1 MRMLQ
6 VSMLLLALGTA
17 THSPAIYAADSQ
29 SISFSEQPLSSFTGE
44 IKGNH
49 VRMRLAPHTDGT
61 IIREFS
67 KGDLVAVIGESKDYY
82 VISAP
87 PGITG
92 YVFRSFVIDN
102 VIEGEQVNVRLEPST
117 SAPVLVRL
125 SRGTQIQTTSNEP
138 HGKWLEIVLP
148 SQCIFYVAKNFVT
161 NKGPIELYTQRE
173 GQKKIALDLIHSAL
187 NFAHTELEKN
197 LNEVDLEAIYKKVN
211 LVQAEEFKD
220 VPGIQGLIQKALEEI
235 QDAYL
240 SKSLESQNSS
250 TVSSQSSQPTA
261 PTSSPGVTTSLLSRH
276 IRKQTALKTAPLT
289 QGRENLEY
297 SLFKIWASMQQGNDH
312 SEALTQEAFY
322 RAQQKKKQVLTGVLE
337 VYPHVVKNNPGDY
350 LLKDHENTIAFLY
363 GTNINLEQWLGKRVT
378 VECLPRPN
386 NHFAFPAYY
395 VMGIKEV
402 SQ

>member
-6 VSMLLLALGTA
+6 ISMLLLALGTA
-17 THSPAIYAADSQ
+17 INSPAIYAADSQ
-29 SISFSEQPLSSFTGE
+29 SVSFPEQLPSSFTGE

-92 YVFRSFVIDN
+92 YVFRSFVLDN
-102 VIEGEQVNVRLEPST
+102 VVEGEQVNVRLEPST

-125 SRGTQIQTTSNEP
+125 SRGTQIQPASQEP
-138 HGKWLEIVLP
+138 HGKWLEVVLP
-148 SQCIFYVAKNFVT
+148 PQCVFYVAKNFVA

-173 GQKKIALDLIHSAL
+173 GQKKIAMDLINSAL
-187 NFAHTELEKN
+187 NFAHIELEKS
-197 LNEVDLEAIYKKVN
+197 LNEIDLEAIYKKIN
-211 LVQAEEFKD
+211 LVQSEEFKD

-240 SKSLESQNSS
+240 SKSLESQNTSIASS
-250 TVSSQSSQPTA
+250 QCSTPKVSSSE
-261 PTSSPGVTTSLLSRH
+261 VTTSLLSRH

-297 SLFKIWASMQQGNDH
+297 SLFRIWASMQQGNDH

-322 RAQQKKKQVLTGVLE
+322 RAEQKKKQVLAGVLE

-350 LLKDHENTIAFLY
+350 LLKAQENTIAFLY
-363 GTNINLEQWLGKRVT
+363 GTSINLEQWLGKRVT

-395 VMGIKEV
+395 VVGIKEA
-402 SQ
+402 S